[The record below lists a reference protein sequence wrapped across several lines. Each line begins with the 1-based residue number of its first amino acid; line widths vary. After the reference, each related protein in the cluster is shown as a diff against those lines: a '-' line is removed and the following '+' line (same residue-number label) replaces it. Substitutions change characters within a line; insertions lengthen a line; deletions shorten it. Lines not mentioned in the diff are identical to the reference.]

1 MELIFVTN
9 NIHKLSEISTILR
22 NKYLIKS
29 LKDIGFIGEIPETN
43 PTIKENALEKAK
55 FIYDRYKKNC
65 FADDTGLKV
74 DALNGK
80 PGVLSARYAG
90 KNASYKDNMYKLLKD
105 MRQKENRK
113 AKFLT
118 VICLIINGKEYFFEG
133 VVNGHIT
140 KKPFGIQGFGYDP
153 VFQPNGYQ
161 KTYAQMSPELKNSV
175 SHRALA
181 SEKLVSFLEKN
192 F

>member
-1 MELIFVTN
+1 MELVFVTN
-9 NIHKLSEISTILR
+9 NIHKLSEISAILG

-105 MRQKENRK
+105 MTQKENRK

-118 VICLIINGKEYFFEG
+118 VICLIINRKEYFFEG

-153 VFQPNGYQ
+153 VFRPNGYQ
-161 KTYAQMSPELKNSV
+161 KTYAQMSPELKNSI

-181 SEKLVSFLEKN
+181 TEKLVSFLEKN